1 MVVGL
6 ILAAGKSTRMGQPKA
21 LLRCGGRRFVSQLA
35 ITFRSA
41 GLDDVIVV
49 SGPDAA
55 ELAQALRDDGAD
67 ARVVENHDRDSG
79 QLSSLLAGLDV
90 ADRPGV
96 EAVLVGLVDAPL
108 VRSDTVRAIVDA
120 WRRMGA
126 PVVRPAS
133 GDRHGHPVLF
143 GRAVFADLR
152 KADPSAGAR
161 AVVRA
166 RRAHAVDVPVDD
178 PGAFDDID
186 TPGDYARL
194 IGSASGT

>member
-21 LLRCGGRRFVSQLA
+21 LLRCGDRRFVSRLA
-35 ITFRSA
+35 MTFRSA

-49 SGPDAA
+49 SGPNAA
-55 ELAQALRDDGAD
+55 ELAQVLGDDGAD
-67 ARVVENHDRDSG
+67 ARVVENPDRESG
-79 QLSSLLAGLDV
+79 QLSSLLTGLDL

-96 EAVLVGLVDAPL
+96 EAIVVGLVDAPL

-120 WRRMGA
+120 WRRTGA
-126 PVVRPAS
+126 PIVRPAA
-133 GDRHGHPVLF
+133 GERHGHPVLF
-143 GRAVFADLR
+143 GRAVFGDLR

-161 AVVRA
+161 EVVRA
-166 RRAHAVDVPVDD
+166 RRADAVDVPVDD

-186 TPGDYARL
+186 TPDDYARL

>member
-21 LLRCGGRRFVSQLA
+21 LLRCGDRRFVSQLA
-35 ITFRSA
+35 MTFRSA

-55 ELAQALRDDGAD
+55 TMARVLSDDGAD
-67 ARVVENHDRDSG
+67 ARVIENRYRDSG
-79 QLSSLLAGLDV
+79 QLSSLLAGLDLV
-90 ADRPGV
+90 DRPGV
-96 EAVLVGLVDAPL
+96 EAVVVGLVDAPL

-120 WRRMGA
+120 WRRTGA
-126 PVVRPAS
+126 PIVRPAA
-133 GDRHGHPVLF
+133 GERHGHPVLF
-143 GRAVFADLR
+143 GRPVFGDLR
-152 KADPSAGAR
+152 RADPSAGAR
-161 AVVRA
+161 EVVRA
-166 RRAHAVDVPVDD
+166 RRAEAVDVPVDD

-186 TPGDYARL
+186 TPDDYARL